1 MAGSC
6 IHCTSIT
13 SPGLPLWSDGSS
25 SASPEEVT
33 QPSLLHCS
41 QNHRAAS
48 AKAILWCYNLK
59 TAPRGN
65 DHGAA
70 GFQIPLTKALNK
82 AVSSIPFFL

>member
-1 MAGSC
+1 MSCSRMLHLGMFVYGFPGSAVFIKLLC
-6 IHCTSIT
+6 LQITETSQWLI
-13 SPGLPLWSDGSS
+13 LI
-25 SASPEEVT
+25 
-33 QPSLLHCS
+33 
-41 QNHRAAS
+41 NHRAAS
-48 AKAILWCYNLK
+48 VKAILWCYNLK